1 MIFKNSRYFRL
12 RFVSFALLLVCLF
25 SPGSTPAHAQ
35 TVHLRAV
42 GDILL
47 GGPMTRV
54 LERSG
59 RSYPFQ
65 AMRATLRAADIT
77 FGNLECSMSARGKP
91 IPKQFN
97 FRANPR
103 FAPVLAENGFTIV
116 SAANNHTWDYGR
128 EALQDTVEYVRRT
141 GVRTVGAGS
150 NRANAHALVVINSKG
165 LRVGFLAYLGLIP
178 ALLPESETLPTVSM
192 ASINAIRTE
201 VADARNQV
209 DVLIVSLHA
218 GQEGAPQPTPRQRG
232 FAQAAIDAGADL
244 VIGHHPHVR
253 QPLVLY
259 HGKPICYSLG
269 NFVFST
275 AGRGSGAMLDAILS
289 RHHVEAHLVPLTL
302 DGPQPRLMHNHSTTA
317 SSPTWDKHSHK
328 NPQK

>member
-1 MIFKNSRYFRL
+1 MTFQNCHSFRL
-12 RFVSFALLLVCLF
+12 RIDSFALSLLCLLRMAN
-25 SPGSTPAHAQ
+25 SPEYAQ

-47 GGPMTRV
+47 GGPMARV
-54 LERSG
+54 LEQKG
-59 RSYPFQ
+59 RAYPFK
-65 AMRATLRAADIT
+65 AMRSTLRATDIT
-77 FGNLECSMSARGKP
+77 FGNFECSMSTRGKP

-97 FRANPR
+97 FRADPQY
-103 FAPVLAENGFTIV
+103 APVLKENGFTIV
-116 SAANNHTWDYGR
+116 STANNHTWDYGR
-128 EALQDTVEYVRRT
+128 EALQDTVQLVRKT
-141 GVRTVGAGS
+141 GVLTVGAGS
-150 NRANAHALVVINSKG
+150 NRAQAHRLVVITRKG
-165 LRVGFLAYLGLIP
+165 LRIGFLAYLGLIP
-178 ALLPESETLPTVSM
+178 ALISESETLPSVSM
-192 ASINAIRTE
+192 ASIEAIRTE

-253 QPLVLY
+253 QPLVIY

-275 AGRGSGAMLDAILS
+275 AGRGSGAMLDATLS
-289 RHHVEAHLVPLTL
+289 RHHVVAHLVPLTL
-302 DGPQPRLMHNHSTTA
+302 DGPQTRLTHIHTPSAPRGTQ
-317 SSPTWDKHSHK
+317 
-328 NPQK
+328 PQKSTEGTK